1 MLGLTGSTAGF
12 LCLLLMVVAPIVA
25 MPSIA
30 AASSDQAGSNA
41 NCVCGPKR
49 VAVLLFDFVDVKHTR
64 TPEYFSGIVKEMNA
78 SFYRQSYGQMWI
90 VGGEVYGWY
99 ETTLKLHSLSVTT
112 WYVDW
117 TDAEELETTA
127 KTKAGQLKEGGSY
140 ILAVFAGD
148 VWAWA
153 TGHPSKLSMIGEN
166 RWGLSGFMHEFGH
179 NLGLPDLYNY
189 ANLKA
194 EPVGEWDLMD
204 SGDEEL
210 SAWSRWDLGWFSSD
224 SIAKMYPARGQIALV
239 ESLDSTS
246 GTRMVRIQLPGAS
259 RWLLAETR
267 RSVGVLKLVIYRI
280 EGSIE
285 SGKGSIVIEAV
296 MDSTSKPVFLD
307 SKIGGAFIVLESQSN
322 GLRVKLTT
330 ETEGQTAQEAFDV
343 IYSASGSIF
352 DAWSS
357 DRVQGFTEAKEELNK
372 AWDAFHKGD
381 FDTAKASAEKAIEL
395 AQAAKV
401 PQSWYQFGELRPTL
415 GARLGDASAFKSE
428 EAIHYS
434 ELAKTLL
441 RNADGNFTEKNFD
454 AALDSL
460 LEANR
465 TLTKADEAERAFVE
479 SQVTKTE
486 IQLILLAVV
495 VASAVVVIF
504 GLWRMTRRKAVL
516 RQLAQT

>member
-1 MLGLTGSTAGF
+1 
-12 LCLLLMVVAPIVA
+12 MVVAPIVA

-49 VAVLLFDFVDVKHTR
+49 VTVLLFDFADVVHRNSSTS
-64 TPEYFSGIVKEMNA
+64 EYYSGIVRAMNA
-78 SFYRQSYGQMWI
+78 SFYSQSYQKMWI
-90 VGGEVYGWY
+90 VGGEAYGWY
-99 ETTLKLHSLSVTT
+99 GTSLRLKSLDVTT
-112 WYVDW
+112 WEGAHSGGDTRKLEEFARNKAFDLHVSGYVF
-117 TDAEELETTA
+117 
-127 KTKAGQLKEGGSY
+127 
-140 ILAVFAGD
+140 AVFAGP
-148 VWAWA
+148 VWGWA
-153 TGHPSKLSMIGEN
+153 TGIPSTLTVLGET
-166 RWGLSGFMHEFGH
+166 RWGLDTFMHEFGH

-189 ANLKA
+189 ADLKA
-194 EPVGEWDLMD
+194 EPVGAWDLMD

-224 SIAKMYPARGQIALV
+224 SIVKMYPARGQIALV
-239 ESLDSTS
+239 ESLDSAS
-246 GTRMVRIQLPGAS
+246 GIRMVRIQLPGAS

-285 SGKGSIVIEAV
+285 SGKGSIVLEAV

-307 SKIGGAFIVLESQSN
+307 SKIGGAFIILESQSN

-330 ETEGQTAQEAFDV
+330 ETEGQTAKEAFDM
-343 IYSASGSIF
+343 IYFAPGWIS
-352 DAWSS
+352 DAWWS
-357 DRVQGFTEAKEELNK
+357 DRVQGLTEAKEALSK
-372 AWDAFHKGD
+372 AWDSFRTGD
-381 FDTAKASAEKAIEL
+381 FDAAKASAEKAIEL
-395 AQAAKV
+395 AQVAKV
-401 PQSWYQFGELRPTL
+401 PQSWYQFEGLRPTL
-415 GARLGDASAFKSE
+415 GARLGNASAFKSE

-460 LEANR
+460 LEANE

-479 SQVTKTE
+479 SQV
-486 IQLILLAVV
+486 INQPIPVLAVV
-495 VASAVVVIF
+495 VASGVTVVVIF
-504 GLWRMTRRKAVL
+504 GLWRMTRRKAVP
-516 RQLAQT
+516 R